1 MKKIFEITKK
11 SAVLILLGL
20 ILLAAWSPKM
30 DAPAMEQVDAGL
42 KRAFVT
48 FATARALN
56 AAISVAQGTEVSFSL
71 GAGVT
76 LSVGEV
82 LDPINDLVEQFSNF
96 MLLATVAFGVQK
108 VLLMMGQFEYVKVL
122 LTAILVVSGIV
133 YLSGKT
139 PPRWFHN
146 LFILVLMVRFAI
158 PVVTIGS
165 DVIYKQFLEKDFNTS
180 LAAIDSATGTVKQLT
195 PNPGEQIQKSQG
207 WFGKTKDQVTSTF
220 DPRPYIE
227 KLKQSAD
234 QAAEHVVHVIV
245 VFLLQTLLIPVFLL
259 WALYFVMRNMINHP
273 ARQKE

>member
-1 MKKIFEITKK
+1 MKNIFEITKR

-20 ILLAAWSPKM
+20 ILFAAWSPKM

-48 FATARALN
+48 FATARAFN
-56 AAISVAQGTEVSFSL
+56 AAISVAQGTEVSLSF

-122 LTAILVVSGIV
+122 LTAILVISGIV
-133 YLSGKT
+133 YFSGKT
-139 PPRWFHN
+139 SPRWLNTF
-146 LFILVLMVRFAI
+146 FILVLMVRFAI
-158 PVVTIGS
+158 PLVTIGT

-180 LAAIDSATGTVKQLT
+180 LAAIDSATGTVKQLM
-195 PNPGEQIQKSQG
+195 PNTGEQIKKNQG
-207 WFGKTKDQVTSTF
+207 WFEKTKDQVTSTF
-220 DPRPYIE
+220 DPRPHIE

-234 QAAEHVVHVIV
+234 QAAERIVHIIV
-245 VFLLQTLLIPVFLL
+245 VFLLQTLLVPVFLL
-259 WALYFVMRNMINHP
+259 WALYFVIRNMINHP
-273 ARQKE
+273 VRQKE

>member
-1 MKKIFEITKK
+1 MKKIFEITKR

-48 FATARALN
+48 FATARAFN

-139 PPRWFHN
+139 PPRWLHN

-158 PVVTIGS
+158 PVVTIGT

-195 PNPGEQIQKSQG
+195 PNPGEQIKKNQG
-207 WFGKTKDQVTSTF
+207 WFGTSTF
-220 DPRPYIE
+220 DPRPHIE

-234 QAAEHVVHVIV
+234 QAAERIVHIIV
-245 VFLLQTLLIPVFLL
+245 VFLLQTLLVPVFLL